1 MSVESVPPEI
11 SEWIKT
17 RQDLI
22 AKALRRSRY
31 SQAQDD
37 PKRWTLD
44 LLTDL
49 SAIET
54 EARRAVHLLT
64 TYASRADVARPTEVA
79 VASHVTVTT
88 VASRAGSRLAQDVWR
103 EVQP

>member
-1 MSVESVPPEI
+1 MSVESIPPEI
-11 SEWIKT
+11 MEWVKA
-17 RQDLI
+17 RQDVI
-22 AKALRRSRY
+22 ARALRRSRY
-31 SQAQDD
+31 NQAQED
-37 PKRWTLD
+37 PKRWVLE

-49 SAIET
+49 STIET

>member
-1 MSVESVPPEI
+1 MPAESVPPEI
-11 SEWIKT
+11 VEWIKT

-31 SQAQDD
+31 SQAQED

-44 LLTDL
+44 LLADL
-49 SAIET
+49 AVIET
-54 EARRAVHLLT
+54 EARRTVHLLT
-64 TYASRADVARPTEVA
+64 TYASREDVARPTEVA
-79 VASHVTVTT
+79 VASNVTVTT

-103 EVQP
+103 EVHP